1 MKTLFRKSEVAQP
14 VFDRP
19 VTIPELMILAAL
31 IGLQN
36 VDNQQDADNAMRWVL
51 AYWRADREIF
61 ERHDRACVFF
71 HGRFGLEDM
80 TLDDICG
87 EWTEAFDIVTSQ
99 DVNDF
104 VQWAFDHY
112 IEWVPEAPRR
122 HLGPMDAVKVS
133 ATAALLLNEL
143 FYTYPLAVGSIVS
156 KLSDNF
162 AWNGPVWYAMQDATR
177 VEGELAQDKK
187 SYRIRWYAGDDLRL
201 IVDLIDGV
209 VWAVPSEQR
218 SVQAL

>member
-51 AYWRADREIF
+51 AYWRADQDNF

-80 TLDDICG
+80 TLDDIRS
-87 EWTEAFDIVTSQ
+87 EWEDLFNAQEGTVTVQ

-104 VQWAFDHY
+104 VQWAFDQY
-112 IEWVPEAPRR
+112 IDWLPEAPRR

-133 ATAALLLNEL
+133 AKAALLLNEL
-143 FYTYPLAVGSIVS
+143 CYTYPLDVGSIVS

-209 VWAVPSEQR
+209 VWAVPSPG
-218 SVQAL
+218 V